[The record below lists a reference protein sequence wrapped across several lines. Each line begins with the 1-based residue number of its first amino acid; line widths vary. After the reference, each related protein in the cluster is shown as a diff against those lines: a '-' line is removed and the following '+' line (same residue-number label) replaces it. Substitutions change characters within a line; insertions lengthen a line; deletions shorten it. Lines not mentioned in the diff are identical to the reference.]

1 MTRIG
6 IYGSHGRMGRAI
18 AAVVGE
24 MGTVTASGADA
35 GDDPVA
41 LARDSD
47 VLVDFS
53 APGALEAHLDA
64 ARAHRRPILVGTTGL
79 NAQHHA
85 LIDAAAG
92 EIAVLQTGNTSL
104 GVALLSRLVT
114 EAAARLGPDWDIEI
128 VEAHHREK
136 RDAPSGT
143 ALMLG
148 EAAARG
154 IGSTL
159 AETAVTGRAG
169 LTGARTPGTIGFA
182 SMRGGTIVG
191 DHVVLFAGN
200 GERIELAHRADDR
213 AIFAQG
219 AVRAA
224 LWLIDQPPGR
234 FAMDAVLGL

>member
-92 EIAVLQTGNTSL
+92 EVAVLQTGNTSL
-104 GVALLSRLVT
+104 GVALLSRLVA